1 MNETRQTMEGP
12 EGGETFQATQ
22 ALFQR
27 WRESR
32 PRGARIPKALWA
44 AAVEMAR
51 EVGVAQTVRV
61 LSAMMRKAIGHR
73 AHHPRAWV
81 WL

>member
-1 MNETRQTMEGP
+1 MNETRHTAPGP
-12 EGGETFQATQ
+12 DGGETFESTQ

-32 PRGARIPKALWA
+32 SRGARIPKALWA

-51 EVGVAQTVRV
+51 EVGVAQTVQHLHV
-61 LSAMMRKAIGHR
+61 DG
-73 AHHPRAWV
+73 PRLLNSLV
-81 WL
+81 ETLYFLTTP